1 MYVYVKC
8 RAPRVKFMRVTL
20 LRARWEVPRTLPAAE
35 RDGKMGYERRD
46 CEFSKH
52 RRFALFRGQNLHIV

>member
-1 MYVYVKC
+1 
-8 RAPRVKFMRVTL
+8 VKFMRVTL
-20 LRARWEVPRTLPAAE
+20 LRAQWEVPRTLPAAE